1 MVSSAIPC
9 TYLSFYTWTVPI
21 AVSPCS
27 LWENRRKQ
35 TRLSSHRSLP
45 IRSFT
50 FLSLSLSLTL
60 FATRRSIAVGS
71 SRNFQEFS
79 FFGSKS
85 IARFRCKRVFLFFI
99 FLSLFCLPLNSIFS
113 KAFAFVRF
121 GLLLRCIVFN
131 PFQERFEVSVKGLKL
146 IFEFDFFFFI
156 TR

>member
-50 FLSLSLSLTL
+50 LLSLSLSLSL
-60 FATRRSIAVGS
+60 CLPDPF
-71 SRNFQEFS
+71 RNAPFDCRWIVAEFS
-79 FFGSKS
+79 GIFFLRIEA
-85 IARFRCKRVFLFFI
+85 IADRAFSHLGKPP
-99 FLSLFCLPLNSIFS
+99 SCLPLNSILQQGFYLCEFL
-113 KAFAFVRF
+113 KNILD
-121 GLLLRCIVFN
+121 GPLRRIVFN
-131 PFQERFEVSVKGLKL
+131 SYGR
-146 IFEFDFFFFI
+146 
-156 TR
+156 TRIG

>member
-50 FLSLSLSLTL
+50 SLSLSLCLTL
-60 FATRRSIAVGS
+60 FATRRSIAVRS
-71 SRNFQEFS
+71 SQNFQEFS
-79 FFGSKS
+79 FSGSGRS
-85 IARFRCKRVFLFFI
+85 PIARFVANAFSHLGKPSLVYFAFSL
-99 FLSLFCLPLNSIFS
+99 FLSCLSLIDIIEYWDLSFNSARQTPFT
-113 KAFAFVRF
+113 FA
-121 GLLLRCIVFN
+121 G
-131 PFQERFEVSVKGLKL
+131 FEK
-146 IFEFDFFFFI
+146 
-156 TR
+156 